1 MNWAD
6 LLAIVV
12 GLVGLVGCIVPILP
26 GPPFTWAGL
35 LLIYIW
41 GHEAPAMTPTFLWVW
56 CGITIVVTILD
67 YIIPAKF
74 TRATGGT
81 KAAER
86 GSLIGTFVGLFFF
99 PPMGILIGAFAG
111 ALVGEIIANGKDF
124 PQALGPA
131 FGAFLGFIF
140 STFLKI
146 VVCFIMM
153 FYIVKFAI

>member
-1 MNWAD
+1 MNTAQEIRAGND
-6 LLAIVV
+6 LSLDGWTKVYVAPEDGVDIAKKVQE
-12 GLVGLVGCIVPILP
+12 L
-26 GPPFTWAGL
+26 TTTE
-35 LLIYIW
+35 
-41 GHEAPAMTPTFLWVW
+41 EALTPTFLWVW

-111 ALVGEIIANGKDF
+111 ALVGEIVANGKDF